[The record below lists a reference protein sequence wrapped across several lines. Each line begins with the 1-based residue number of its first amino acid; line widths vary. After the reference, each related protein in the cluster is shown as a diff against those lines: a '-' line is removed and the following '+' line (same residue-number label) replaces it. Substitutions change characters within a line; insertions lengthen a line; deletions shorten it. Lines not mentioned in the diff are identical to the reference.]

1 MKICKSLSYS
11 EKIRWRNRL
20 LYLLLLVMLVYM
32 IVIGELHLGD
42 SRIMSGMAETVSRI
56 IFFGGMIWVVRK
68 IICNKRLLKEPVLL
82 REQMTVER
90 DERNQ
95 YLHDK
100 SGGLVWDILFV
111 CLLFVTLTAS
121 LTNMAA
127 FYTSFVLLCMAI
139 LLKLTAYL
147 IYKKLA

>member
-42 SRIMSGMAETVSRI
+42 SRIMSGMAETVSR